1 LTLDEM
7 KKLLD
12 SVHQEITFYDYNG
25 IKTPCIIL
33 SDRRFEEIMQSV
45 AGKPTSVD
53 TNLNILQDG
62 VGHVFVEVKLTFS
75 LGGIEEKILL
85 NANKSLDFFE
95 SLAKTTMLALSTS
108 HPGPGR
114 ENVFMI
120 QLPKPEKAVNAL
132 EIIKNGL
139 KSRINPQNLNQ

>member
-1 LTLDEM
+1 M

-12 SVHQEITFYDYNG
+12 IVHQEITFYDYNG
-25 IKTPCIIL
+25 IKVPCIIL

-85 NANKSLDFFE
+85 NANESIDFF
-95 SLAKTTMLALSTS
+95 
-108 HPGPGR
+108 
-114 ENVFMI
+114 
-120 QLPKPEKAVNAL
+120 
-132 EIIKNGL
+132 
-139 KSRINPQNLNQ
+139 

>member
-1 LTLDEM
+1 M

-25 IKTPCIIL
+25 IKVPCIIL
-33 SDRRFEEIMQSV
+33 SDRRFKEIMQSV

-53 TNLNILQDG
+53 TNLNILQDR

-85 NANKSLDFFE
+85 NANKSIDFFE
-95 SLAKTTMLALSTS
+95 SLAKTSMLALSTS
-108 HPGPGR
+108 HYSPGT

-139 KSRINPQNLNQ
+139 KSGINPQNLNQ